1 MVELRTRTEV
11 IFLLFWAIWWVKFA
25 DLVAYDWLC
34 DLASRTYLLLRT
46 FELLRTLE
54 GHCKFG
60 IMLWL
65 YYLYV
70 YILRFWRKLNTTT
83 ILVFSSAYI
92 SLGLASFGRDRA
104 EFCAWRAYSLHRGL
118 GEPSCAYTSK
128 HWLGLSSLQNSSCD
142 MREKRQPDF
151 LWTSCPVMVKLSSW
165 TCPKCLH
172 LML

>member
-1 MVELRTRTEV
+1 MSVGLSYKSVVSPKHFKQTGCSCSIAACYGWVMDPYWRDISCVLRHLMDQ
-11 IFLLFWAIWWVKFA
+11 FLA
-25 DLVAYDWLC
+25 DLVTYDWLC
-34 DLASRTYLLLRT
+34 DLASRTYLLPGT
-46 FELLRTLE
+46 FELLWTLE

-83 ILVFSSAYI
+83 IWCFISAYI

-118 GEPSCAYTSK
+118 GEPSCA
-128 HWLGLSSLQNSSCD
+128 
-142 MREKRQPDF
+142 
-151 LWTSCPVMVKLSSW
+151 
-165 TCPKCLH
+165 
-172 LML
+172 